1 MGSVPGLGSIIM
13 AGTEISYDFQRD
25 AAVFEC
31 LREAFVRG
39 LPLRGDGI
47 LDAEPL
53 FIVGLPWTGIAL
65 VERILGG
72 HPDLQIGGS
81 VPVMPLAAEKVA
93 QQAGSGLD
101 IATIQALGGKSAA
114 DLGQTYLDGT
124 GPAVGRRVDSFPL
137 NFLYIGW
144 IAQAFPK
151 ASIVCLRRGAMDSV
165 WGNFRHA
172 SEDYGWAG
180 DLMDAAGYVLLF
192 QRLMAFW
199 RQRFPGRIHEVTY
212 EFLMADPEVQS
223 RRMLAFCGLEW
234 NAACAENALPTP
246 DDGAIGAWR
255 AYESHLGEVMAFFA
269 ANGIPL
275 D

>member
-1 MGSVPGLGSIIM
+1 MM
-13 AGTEISYDFQRD
+13 AGTEISYTFQND
-25 AAVFEC
+25 AAIFEH
-31 LREAFVRG
+31 LREAFAHG
-39 LPLRGDGI
+39 LPLNGDGVG
-47 LDAEPL
+47 DAAPL

-65 VERILGG
+65 VERVLAG

-81 VPVMPLAAEKVA
+81 VAAMPLAVGKVA
-93 QQAGSGLD
+93 QQAGPGLD

-114 DLGQTYLDGT
+114 ALGQAYLDVT
-124 GPAVGRRVDSFPL
+124 GQPQRRWVDSFPL

-212 EFLMADPEVQS
+212 EFLVADPEVQS